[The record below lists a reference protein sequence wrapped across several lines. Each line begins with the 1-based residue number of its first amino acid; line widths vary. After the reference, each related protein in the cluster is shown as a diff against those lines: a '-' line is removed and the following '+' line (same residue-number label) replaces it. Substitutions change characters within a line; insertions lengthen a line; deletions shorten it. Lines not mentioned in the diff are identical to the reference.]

1 NILTGWLGGNPQ
13 DENQSLSDEQILKD
27 AIQSLANILQMD
39 ASFINQ
45 KLVSAKVYNWTADP
59 FTRGSYSY
67 AMIKTA
73 SALKTLKTPVKNTI
87 YFAGEALF
95 AGEQL
100 GTVEAA
106 LVTGLEVANGI
117 LESL

>member
-1 NILTGWLGGNPQ
+1 VLTGWLGGNPN
-13 DENQSLSDEQILKD
+13 DEMQHLSDEAILQA
-27 AIQSLANILQMD
+27 AIQSLCNIFKVD
-39 ASFINQ
+39 ASFIDP

-67 AMIKTA
+67 ATVKTA
-73 SALKTLKTPVKNTI
+73 SARKILKTPIAETI

-95 AGEQL
+95 EGEQL

-106 LVTGLEVANGI
+106 LVSGSEVAKR
-117 LESL
+117 LCES